1 MILDY
6 HLELV
11 LQAGYKKFVSDQAKF
26 NYMFPGVAPAVLT
39 EWWTA
44 FKNSPP
50 SIGTSFARGVK
61 AFPLI
66 LVRPGSDDVE
76 ERPMGDQVFKDTDN
90 RMVGNEL
97 LSQSVTLV
105 IIAQSPMMMRIWYTV
120 VYHLLFTAT
129 RDLIEAGYEDVVR
142 ESADDF
148 TVDDESL
155 AEQYGLAAVVTRSV
169 QVRARLMTHVKYW
182 DTVHTAKGW
191 YVLPEDQQTLDG
203 HPGGVVPSSGT

>member
-6 HLELV
+6 HLELL
-11 LQAGYKKFVSDQAKF
+11 LQAGYKQFAADQAKF
-26 NYMFPGVAPAVLT
+26 NYMFPGVASAVLT

-50 SIGTSFARGVK
+50 SIGTTFKRGVDR
-61 AFPLI
+61 FPLL

-76 ERPMGDQVFKDTDN
+76 ERPLGDQVFKDSDN

-97 LSQSVTLV
+97 LTQSVSILIV
-105 IIAQSPMMMRIWYTV
+105 AQTPMLMRIWYTV
-120 VYHLLFTAT
+120 VYHILFVGART
-129 RDLIEAGYEDVVR
+129 LVEAGYEDLIR

-148 TVDDESL
+148 TADDESIG
-155 AEQYGLAAVVTRSV
+155 EQYGLDAAVTRTV

-182 DTVHTAKGW
+182 DTVHTSKGW

-203 HPGGVVPSSGT
+203 HPGGVVP